1 MANNL
6 QHLTSIILAL
16 LLLSPGA
23 GAFDSY
29 KEFKRDRWDFELGA
43 NYFYSEAN
51 YGSTGSGTSSLTS
64 GNHYQLLDVNLS
76 TRYMPSRDWSVF
88 AMGTIGSAE
97 SKDSVAT
104 RSNSSL
110 SQLVGGFDFVM
121 YDGWFQL
128 VPELAVL
135 IPLQKVD
142 TASDAALNSEGVY
155 EMWARLT
162 AQKDFGPLR
171 GYGWIGFNYRGE
183 ERSYLLPWGLG
194 VQLKGRSVRLGGE
207 IFGFQSISEDKDTNN
222 KTLRDA
228 YLNTVDAGSYKFYS
242 VNPSVVDS
250 LVYLTW
256 MINSKWSLQ
265 GNTGLTLAGENSA
278 AGFHVGGFIRYSF
291 DMSEG
296 YTEKPYVEPVAS
308 PVPEG
313 RSSLYNR
320 QDEELSSS
328 TKVRQFKEQTNDGVD
343 QQIFQPRPTKR
354 KSRAKDTKLQ
364 QQLNDAEFQIELK
377 GKKKR
382 RQ

>member
-6 QHLTSIILAL
+6 QRLTSIILGF

-23 GAFDSY
+23 GAFDNY
-29 KEFKRDRWDFELGA
+29 KEFKRDHWDFEVGT

-51 YGSTGSGTSSLTS
+51 YVSMGNGTSSLTS

-76 TRYMPSRDWSVF
+76 TRYMPAKDWSVF
-88 AMGTIGSAE
+88 VMGTISSAE

-104 RSNSSL
+104 RSNSTL
-110 SQLVGGFDFVM
+110 SQVLGGFDFVM

-135 IPLQKVD
+135 VPLQKVD
-142 TASDAALNSEGVY
+142 TTSDAVLNSEGVY

-162 AQKDFGPLR
+162 AQKDFGILR
-171 GYGWIGFNYRGE
+171 AYGWAGFNYRGE
-183 ERSYLLPWGLG
+183 ERSYLMPWGVG
-194 VQLKGRSVRLGGE
+194 MQLKGRRVRLGGE
-207 IFGFQSISEDKDTNN
+207 IFGFQSISDDKDTSN
-222 KTLRDA
+222 KTARNA

-250 LVYLTW
+250 LAYLTW

-265 GNTGLTLAGENSA
+265 ANTGLTLAGENSA

-291 DMSEG
+291 DLSEG
-296 YTEKPYVEPVAS
+296 YKEKPYIEPEAS

-313 RSSLYNR
+313 RSNLYDQR
-320 QDEELSSS
+320 DEELSSS
-328 TKVRQFKEQTNDGVD
+328 TKVRQFKEQTSDGVD
-343 QQIFQPRPTKR
+343 QQLFKPRPTKR
-354 KSRAKDTKLQ
+354 KPRVNDQQLQ
-364 QQLNDAEFQIELK
+364 QQLNDAEFEIELK
-377 GKKKR
+377 GKNKH
-382 RQ
+382 

>member
-6 QHLTSIILAL
+6 QRLTSIILGL

-23 GAFDSY
+23 GAFDNY
-29 KEFKRDRWDFELGA
+29 KEFKRDHWDFELGA

-51 YGSTGSGTSSLTS
+51 YVSAGSGTSSLTS

-76 TRYMPSRDWSVF
+76 TRYMPARDWSIF

-110 SQLVGGFDFVM
+110 SQLIGGFDFVM

-142 TASDAALNSEGVY
+142 TASDAVLNSEGVY
-155 EMWARLT
+155 EMWARAT
-162 AQKDFGPLR
+162 AQKDFGSLR

-183 ERSYLLPWGLG
+183 ERSYLMPWGVG

-207 IFGFQSISEDKDTNN
+207 IFGFQSISDDKDTNN
-222 KTLRDA
+222 KTLRNA

-250 LVYLTW
+250 LAYFTW

-265 GNTGLTLAGENSA
+265 ANTGLTLTGENSA

-296 YTEKPYVEPVAS
+296 YTERPYVEPPAS

-313 RSSLYNR
+313 RSNLYYQR
-320 QDEELSSS
+320 DEELSSS
-328 TKVRQFKEQTNDGVD
+328 SKVRQFKEQTNDGVD
-343 QQIFQPRPTKR
+343 QQIFKPRPTKR
-354 KSRAKDTKLQ
+354 KPRVKDQQLQ
-364 QQLNDAEFQIELK
+364 KQLNDAEFQIELK
-377 GKKKR
+377 SKKKR
-382 RQ
+382 R